1 MQVQHYFGNDIQL
14 TSTGTIAL
22 SFGAELSKQA
32 VCRRLLTN
40 PGSYIWH
47 PEYGAGIGR
56 FVGQALSAEKAEEI
70 RNLIISQ
77 MFLEATV
84 LRAPEPDINFSIP
97 QADIFQCDILY
108 YYGANKEPVSISFQ
122 VS

>member
-1 MQVQHYFGNDIQL
+1 MQVQHFFGNDLQL
-14 TSTGTIAL
+14 TQAGTVPL
-22 SFGAELSKQA
+22 SSGAELSKQA

-56 FVGQALSAEKAEEI
+56 FVGQALSAEKSEEI

-77 MFLEATV
+77 MYLEETV
-84 LRAPEPDINFSIP
+84 ARNPEPVINFSVP
-97 QADIFQCDILY
+97 ELNIFQCDILY
-108 YYGANKEPVSISFQ
+108 YFAANKEPVSISFQ